1 MVIFLELF
9 CTHTMFTVVT
19 RENAVFSA
27 INPQV
32 RFIFGHLQ
40 CCKSPFAAIAMPLAC
55 GGVTRVD

>member
-19 RENAVFSA
+19 RGNVVFSA

-40 CCKSPFAAIAMPLAC
+40 RCKSPFAAIAMPLAC